1 MMYVNTQPGGRM
13 KIFKLAALF
22 ALAAIPLLF
31 SRKEKHQPAQVV
43 ESDHIFDVELSA
55 D

>member
-1 MMYVNTQPGGRM
+1 M
-13 KIFKLAALF
+13 KLFKFAALF
-22 ALAAIPLLF
+22 ALAAIPILF
-31 SRKEKHQPAQVV
+31 SRKEKQQPVEVV

>member
-1 MMYVNTQPGGRM
+1 MRM
-13 KIFKLAALF
+13 LKYAALF

-31 SRKEKHQPAQVV
+31 SRKEEKPTAEVV
-43 ESDHIFDVELSA
+43 ESDHIFDAELSV